1 MYQKFAKPA
10 KYLNRGAQV
19 VLLCLVSFVGGF
31 IVGHGTPPADP
42 AIIAH
47 IQAKTGGAK

>member
-10 KYLNRGAQV
+10 KYLNSVAQV
-19 VLLCLVSFVGGF
+19 VLLCFVFFICGF
-31 IVGHGTPPADP
+31 IVGHSTPPADP